1 MSESAEVIKM
11 SVTMTCRIQ
20 IEPSVAHALHKKR
33 VAARGPLAA
42 LAGVGARLP
51 AWAPACVRSWT
62 MCAVPGFTRRM
73 RGDRVAH

>member
-1 MSESAEVIKM
+1 MTESAEVIKM
-11 SVTMTCRIQ
+11 SVTMTRRIQ
-20 IEPSVAHALHKKR
+20 IEPSVARALHKKR
-33 VAARGPLAA
+33 VAGRDPLAA

-73 RGDRVAH
+73 RGDRAAR